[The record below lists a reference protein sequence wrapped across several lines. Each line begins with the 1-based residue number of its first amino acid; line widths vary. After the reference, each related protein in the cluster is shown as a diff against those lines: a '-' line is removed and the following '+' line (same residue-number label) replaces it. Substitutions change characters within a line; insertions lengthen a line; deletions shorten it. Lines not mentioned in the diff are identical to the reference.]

1 MITEE
6 MRFKTEDE
14 LVKEFGEDWRPE
26 MNWVPMMNKLLGRNL
41 IEFKILGRPRTNEQ
55 SDINRFIIIE
65 DGNSSGYVRLE
76 NDEVVQGWY
85 IDKRTLTPIEHI
97 KKNHCKYRIK
107 TREEFE
113 KEFGEDWR
121 NRACGFVTTMDGVLG
136 EEIPEEIANE
146 ILEKGHCVLWSGNG
160 KTSDMYAY
168 GIEMI
173 TKCDSTE
180 DKEEKKTEKGNKESN
195 KDMGKF
201 VNEDL
206 IQSVTFN
213 DKKKTVT
220 VVLTDKRVGVSRCAK
235 GDEYDQRIG
244 FCIAYANAVF
254 GSITQVQKVVEK
266 YNGEEKRKAE
276 KKELL
281 DKLEK
286 ERALR
291 EYLAKQKKA
300 EENKKA
306 TFEKQLAEY
315 TKAYEAKKLDIKAK
329 AEKQKREQAEAKKK
343 AEADKKAKAKK

>member
-26 MNWVPMMNKLLGRNL
+26 MDWVPMMDKLLGRNL

-97 KKNHCKYRIK
+97 KKSHCKYRIK

-113 KEFGEDWR
+113 KEYGEDWR
-121 NRACGFVTTMDGVLG
+121 SSACGFVTIMDGALG
-136 EEIPEEIANE
+136 EEIPDEISKK
-146 ILEKGHCVLWSGNG
+146 ILEQKHNVSWDGNG
-160 KTSDMYAY
+160 KTQGISFHY

-180 DKEEKKTEKGNKESN
+180 DKKKTEKENKESN

-220 VVLTDKRVGVSRCAK
+220 VVLTDKRVGVARCAD
-235 GDEYDQRIG
+235 GDVYDQRIG

-254 GSITQVQKVVEK
+254 ESITQVQKIVEK
-266 YNGEEKRKAE
+266 YNGEEKKKAE

-315 TKAYEAKKLDIKAK
+315 TEAYEAKKLDIKAK

-343 AEADKKAKAKK
+343 AGAKK